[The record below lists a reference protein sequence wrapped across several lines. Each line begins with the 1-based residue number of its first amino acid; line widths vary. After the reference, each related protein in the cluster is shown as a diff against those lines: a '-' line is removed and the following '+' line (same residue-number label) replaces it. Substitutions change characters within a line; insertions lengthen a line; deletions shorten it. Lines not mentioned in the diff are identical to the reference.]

1 MSICSMLV
9 PIWNWKYKE
18 TFKDLKKVG
27 KEQKT
32 ILALYWNVRPI
43 HGGSIWDN
51 TDCEIRCVS
60 FWDTSV

>member
-18 TFKDLKKVG
+18 AFKDLKKVG

-32 ILALYWNVRPI
+32 ILALY
-43 HGGSIWDN
+43 
-51 TDCEIRCVS
+51 
-60 FWDTSV
+60 